1 MKFNRERERYSMG
14 KYVTLIEVGQKQSY
28 IFASNRLAENLGA
41 SIIIRQVTERDPEVF
56 YKEETPQVIYEGGGK
71 ALYVFRTPEKGIAFA
86 KKYSRFVLETYP
98 GLLLYIVGCEVRDEE
113 SVKEGLDRCY
123 RLLEKKKTAGFSM
136 HRRMIDYGGSL
147 RCAETNLPAVSHQ
160 AKELPE
166 DRQEKPISAESLA
179 KYRRRL
185 DQTEYFRDI
194 LPPGWQFPLRMDQLG
209 GTLDEKKYIAV
220 VHIDG
225 NRMRD
230 KIARFNQSMERKS
243 GETGEAFDRRYIQG
257 QGSLSR
263 EIDEKYRGAF
273 LKLNQRL
280 AKIWECLRE
289 DLDMEEGVLPIRPL
303 ILAGDD
309 ICYVTDGRIAL
320 ETARIFLEYIQQEN
334 VQGLPL
340 NACAGVA
347 VVKAHFPFSRAY
359 QLAEKLCR
367 NAKNQIP
374 EGTDASW
381 LDWHVD
387 QGELQDSLQEVR
399 EQYTA
404 EDGSVLT
411 QKPYSVE
418 ASSPGGTIQNF
429 LHVLE
434 ALGGKTVARSK
445 VLGLREVMHRGKAA
459 VRYALQ
465 SNRMLDQIRKL
476 GWSEETEQRDS
487 LYDAMEMMDLYIS
500 LEEKKK

>member
-1 MKFNRERERYSMG
+1 M
-14 KYVTLIEVGQKQSY
+14 
-28 IFASNRLAENLGA
+28 
-41 SIIIRQVTERDPEVF
+41 
-56 YKEETPQVIYEGGGK
+56 
-71 ALYVFRTPEKGIAFA
+71 
-86 KKYSRFVLETYP
+86 
-98 GLLLYIVGCEVRDEE
+98 RDEE

-147 RCAETNLPAVSHQ
+147 RCAETNLLLCPTGQ
-160 AKELPE
+160 RNFRRT
-166 DRQEKPISAESLA
+166 DGEKPISAESLA

-359 QLAEKLCR
+359 QLAEELCR

-387 QGELQDSLQEVR
+387 QGRIAGQPAGGQGAVYSGGRQCADAETLFGGSILAGRHDSELFACAGSSGGQNGCQIQGSGPAGSHASGKGCRPICSAVQPDAGSDS
-399 EQYTA
+399 
-404 EDGSVLT
+404 
-411 QKPYSVE
+411 
-418 ASSPGGTIQNF
+418 
-429 LHVLE
+429 
-434 ALGGKTVARSK
+434 
-445 VLGLREVMHRGKAA
+445 
-459 VRYALQ
+459 
-465 SNRMLDQIRKL
+465 
-476 GWSEETEQRDS
+476 ETG
-487 LYDAMEMMDLYIS
+487 MV
-500 LEEKKK
+500 